1 MTYDIILT
9 LYPTLIEVV
18 IPTQPP
24 PTSAPTTRTT
34 TPAPATKTT
43 TTPVPTTRTTTITPN
58 LVTIENQ
65 MCMIQPEARMEC
77 GFSGITEKACTANPG
92 CCYDDGYQPNCF
104 YAKGK

>member
-1 MTYDIILT
+1 MPYDIILT
-9 LYPTLIEVV
+9 LYPTLIEVI

-24 PTSAPTTRTT
+24 PTPAPTTTTT
-34 TPAPATKTT
+34 TPAPTTKTT
-43 TTPVPTTRTTTITPN
+43 TTPVPTTRTTTTPN
-58 LVTIENQ
+58 LVTIDNQ

-77 GFSGITEKACTANPG
+77 GFGGITEKACTANPG